1 MHIDFLVDYELTNI
15 YWVWI
20 SLKKKVVSI
29 RDIIF
34 DEDTIWD
41 KKLIAYSDDDIKES
55 DKAIVLTIEIP
66 ESEAKEIEDIQ
77 LVKNAIVDESTPTIT
92 R

>member
-77 LVKNAIVDESTPTIT
+77 LVKNAIVDESTPTIS